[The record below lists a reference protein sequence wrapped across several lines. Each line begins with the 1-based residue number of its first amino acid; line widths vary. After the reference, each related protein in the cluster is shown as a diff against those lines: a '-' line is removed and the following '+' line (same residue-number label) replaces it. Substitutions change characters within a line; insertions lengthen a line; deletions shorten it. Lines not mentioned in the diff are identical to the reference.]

1 MSNLMQLSKSNR
13 HNNNITAHKV
23 IEAGNNSLTIWLPWN
38 ELTTLQLPGN
48 PYAAGTWID
57 AQLSYNIRGGKIGSY
72 SVCIIGETPAAF
84 IPADPDAEY
93 ALS

>member
-13 HNNNITAHKV
+13 HNNNIAAHKV
-23 IEAGNNSLTIWLPWN
+23 IEAGNNNLTIRLPWD

-48 PYAAGTWID
+48 PYVAGIWID
-57 AQLSYNIRGGKIGSY
+57 VQLSYNRHGGKIGSY
-72 SVCIIGETPAAF
+72 SVRIIGETPAAF

>member
-13 HNNNITAHKV
+13 HNNNITAHRV
-23 IEAGNNSLTIWLPWN
+23 IEAGNNSLTIRLPWD

-48 PYAAGTWID
+48 PYVAGIWID
-57 AQLSYNIRGGKIGSY
+57 VQLSYNRHGGKIGSY
-72 SVCIIGETPAAF
+72 SVRIIGETPAAF

>member
-23 IEAGNNSLTIWLPWN
+23 IEAGNNSLTIRLPWD
-38 ELTTLQLPGN
+38 ELTTLQFPGN

-57 AQLSYNIRGGKIGSY
+57 VQLSYNRHGGKIGSY
-72 SVCIIGETPAAF
+72 SVRIVGETPAAF
-84 IPADPDAEY
+84 ISTDPSKEY
-93 ALS
+93 VLS